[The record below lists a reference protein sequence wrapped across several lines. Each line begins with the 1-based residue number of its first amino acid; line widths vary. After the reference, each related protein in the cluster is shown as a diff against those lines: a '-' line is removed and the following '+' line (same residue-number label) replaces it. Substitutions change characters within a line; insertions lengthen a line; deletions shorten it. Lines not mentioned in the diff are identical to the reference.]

1 MSVTDPT
8 FLYILYSESL
18 DKYSIGTSHDP
29 IQSLQYHNSS
39 GKDWTRHGRPWTLVF
54 KKQFDSKQLAQS
66 WETWIKRP
74 GNRTIID
81 RMVSG
86 NFNWESSKS

>member
-1 MSVTDPT
+1 MEKTEST

-18 DKYSIGTSHDP
+18 DKYYTGISHDP
-29 IQSLQYHNSS
+29 IQGLQYHNSS
-39 GKDWTRHGRPWTLVF
+39 ANDWTRRGRPWTLVF
-54 KKQFDSKQLAQS
+54 KKQFNSRQLAQN
-66 WETWIKRP
+66 WETWIKQR